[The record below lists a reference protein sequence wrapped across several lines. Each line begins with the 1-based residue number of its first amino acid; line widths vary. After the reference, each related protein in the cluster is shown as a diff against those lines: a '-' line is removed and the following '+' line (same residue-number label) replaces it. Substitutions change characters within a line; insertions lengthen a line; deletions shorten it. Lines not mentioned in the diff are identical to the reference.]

1 MPAVASSSKSKKSKS
16 HKSSHKTA
24 ATTRV
29 EEPSARN
36 EGRDINWGYQPPAE
50 AEPIDSTNEDYGEFD
65 WDAVQEDED
74 VEVWVIR
81 VPESIK
87 PKHLEGLS
95 FDLDEPTLS
104 TSSPSRRKKRRTAL
118 IGSLK
123 RKHNS
128 YDIWSLGDGRG
139 EDQGEMTTEP
149 TSLIGGDELKSLSCL
164 LPRNTKNGK
173 LYAAPKPIARHILV
187 SAQPARPTTT
197 STDSDSPTEMV
208 YTNPL
213 RENYPPELL
222 THRFMPYGSLVKTS
236 TDKDNDEDEN
246 DTAVTSRMDKEV
258 VMTEVD
264 SNVQSDVAKK
274 EERAMKSSSSNKK
287 KDKKVE
293 EEEEIEVDEERQK
306 EKKEKKKSGRK
317 RKGEED
323 VSPKKSKKSKT
334 ASV

>member
-16 HKSSHKTA
+16 HKSSQKNA
-24 ATTRV
+24 VTTRV

-36 EGRDINWGYQPPAE
+36 EGRDTNWGYQPPTD

-95 FDLDEPTLS
+95 FDLDEPT
-104 TSSPSRRKKRRTAL
+104 SSPSRRKKRTTAL

-128 YDIWSLGDGRG
+128 YDIWSLGDDHD
-139 EDQGEMTTEP
+139 EDQGEKTTEP

-187 SAQPARPTTT
+187 SAQPAQPTTT

-208 YTNPL
+208 YTNPP

-236 TDKDNDEDEN
+236 TDSDNDEDEN
-246 DTAVTSRMDKEV
+246 DTAVTSRMDNEV

-264 SNVQSDVAKK
+264 SNVESDVAKK
-274 EERAMKSSSSNKK
+274 EERAIKSSSSKK

-293 EEEEIEVDEERQK
+293 EEEDIEVEEERQK

-317 RKGEED
+317 RKGEEG